1 MLIKD
6 IVNLTITVL
15 SFCFSALRKL
25 LPAVLVWFMNFKV
38 RKNTKNTRPAPLIT
52 VVNRKDN

>member
-38 RKNTKNTRPAPLIT
+38 RKNTRPAPLIT